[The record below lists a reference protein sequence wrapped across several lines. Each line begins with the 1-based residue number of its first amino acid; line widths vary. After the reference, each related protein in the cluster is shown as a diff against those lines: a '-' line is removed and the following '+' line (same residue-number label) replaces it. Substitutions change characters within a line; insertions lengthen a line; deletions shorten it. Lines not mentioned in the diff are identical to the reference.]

1 MAAFPQVE
9 GYKII
14 RNIGR
19 GSTSTV
25 YLAHAKVCTWYLC
38 YLNVLLHN
46 VHD

>member
-14 RNIGR
+14 KNIGR

-25 YLAHAKVCTWYLC
+25 YLAHAKVCIVPSC
-38 YLNVLLHN
+38 YL
-46 VHD
+46 